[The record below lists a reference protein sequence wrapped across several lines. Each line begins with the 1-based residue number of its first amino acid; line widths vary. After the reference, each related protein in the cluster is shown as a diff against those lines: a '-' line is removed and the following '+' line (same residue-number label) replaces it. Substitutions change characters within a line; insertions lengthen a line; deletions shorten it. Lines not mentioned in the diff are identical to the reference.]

1 VQKETL
7 APIEAEN
14 RKRMVVQVDEDD
26 LIVFLPGTDYI
37 ATFYRA
43 TPGEL
48 LAKSHAG
55 HEVGDAPM
63 TFADEPCN
71 TSSHYYLAAAV
82 CRGRLVRSGT
92 LVLTARVFSLW
103 CGASGARV
111 HTHRCHRQPYQRIRV
126 SDPLRCESRCKRAS
140 PS

>member
-63 TFADEPCN
+63 TFAEFQGRAWQ
-71 TSSHYYLAAAV
+71 AAKDK
-82 CRGRLVRSGT
+82 
-92 LVLTARVFSLW
+92 AREIGWIV
-103 CGASGARV
+103 
-111 HTHRCHRQPYQRIRV
+111 
-126 SDPLRCESRCKRAS
+126 
-140 PS
+140 